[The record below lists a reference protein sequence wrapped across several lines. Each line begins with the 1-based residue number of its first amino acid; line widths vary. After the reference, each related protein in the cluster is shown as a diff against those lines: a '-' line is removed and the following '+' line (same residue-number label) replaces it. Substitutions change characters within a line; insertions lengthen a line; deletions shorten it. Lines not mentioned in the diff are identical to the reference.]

1 MGKIGQREAIR
12 FLAARAR
19 QKREARRLAR
29 RERSEPVQTQTD
41 DRPRWQAAFFEELR
55 AVEVS
60 GGSLRD
66 LMEAQR
72 EFYRDAVSWLE
83 GGLVALEH
91 DLDPEK
97 AAAVR
102 MVQDS
107 QRQLLP
113 RVELL
118 AVQLLKDAPHDRRPT
133 ADDIRPW
140 VNALVTC
147 IVPPFSPPPPKDAL
161 RRAKLI
167 DNAMK
172 RLATGKGMDRKM
184 VNALSPET
192 RTALIDV
199 LSGEQRYLAGI
210 GADPAAKGPG
220 PSQDVQAE
228 NIALAAMDLWW
239 ATTGNAPTV
248 VRSDSMGSAALPE
261 RETANR
267 GAADPDGERSG
278 DPGSP
283 FSNFVRDVF
292 ALEASAL
299 CRPRPRGWLDPASRA
314 LRIWKARQP
323 TRG

>member
-107 QRQLLP
+107 QRPLLP

-118 AVQLLKDAPHDRRPT
+118 AVELLKER
-133 ADDIRPW
+133 
-140 VNALVTC
+140 N
-147 IVPPFSPPPPKDAL
+147 
-161 RRAKLI
+161 
-167 DNAMK
+167 
-172 RLATGKGMDRKM
+172 LATEHRRKKSSVAGGLM
-184 VNALSPET
+184 LPSPEKVVSSNV
-192 RTALIDV
+192 A
-199 LSGEQRYLAGI
+199 S
-210 GADPAAKGPG
+210 
-220 PSQDVQAE
+220 PS
-228 NIALAAMDLWW
+228 
-239 ATTGNAPTV
+239 P
-248 VRSDSMGSAALPE
+248 SPSPE
-261 RETANR
+261 R
-267 GAADPDGERSG
+267 
-278 DPGSP
+278 
-283 FSNFVRDVF
+283 
-292 ALEASAL
+292 
-299 CRPRPRGWLDPASRA
+299 
-314 LRIWKARQP
+314 KA
-323 TRG
+323 